1 MDEQTRLERVRE
13 ASKLNQIELAKRK
26 YERKKQKLEA
36 LKKLEPKP
44 EEKVKKRACLIQLT
58 VIDENGEYS
67 HTWNAPA
74 LMGTVLPTKRNKAD
88 YMAMAHP
95 LLQRIYGKLV

>member
-13 ASKLNQIELAKRK
+13 ASRLNQAELAKRK

-36 LKKLEPKP
+36 LKQEQNIEPKP
-44 EEKVKKRACLIQLT
+44 KKRACLIQLT

>member
-13 ASKLNQIELAKRK
+13 ASRLNQAELAKRK
-26 YERKKQKLEA
+26 YERKKAKQVETKP
-36 LKKLEPKP
+36 EPKP
-44 EEKVKKRACLIQLT
+44 EPKAKKRACLIQLT

-67 HTWNAPA
+67 HTWEAPA
-74 LMGTVLPTKRNKAD
+74 LMGTVLPTQRNKKD
-88 YMAMAHP
+88 YMAMAYP